1 MSPSVDGAASNN
13 DIDLLGEMRTAGLL
27 AKLMASDASAC
38 DADTLLRMATLDGAR
53 ALGIDADTG
62 SLEPGKAADLIAI
75 DSAKPE
81 MQPMHNVTAQIAYA
95 AQRQDITDVWVD
107 GNHLLQ
113 QRELQTMDADK
124 IIADAQQ
131 WTQQHLN

>member
-1 MSPSVDGAASNN
+1 
-13 DIDLLGEMRTAGLL
+13 MRTAGLL